1 MEFKPEEE
9 NINQE
14 EMGNEKLTSS
24 TGPNKTKTFLEAVFE
39 ECTENIG
46 GNGQGVGCLLLQRQ
60 NSCYY

>member
-1 MEFKPEEE
+1 
-9 NINQE
+9 
-14 EMGNEKLTSS
+14 MGNEKLTSS